1 MNNFLQRA
9 LVALVGI
16 PLILGAVILGGIWY
30 FILVQ
35 IIAVGVLYE
44 FYLLAEKKG
53 TRPQQLIG
61 MFGLTGILIFFG
73 YPSLGDLFGFSGGT
87 IDALEFMLAVGLF
100 FILLVVTIELYHR
113 NGSPILNIG
122 ATVLGVLYVGAGMGT
137 FLGLR
142 ELFDSGAII
151 IVMLVSIW
159 VCDTAA
165 YLGGKAMG
173 KHKLYVAI
181 SPNKTIEGAV
191 FGLIFALLTSVA
203 CKYIFAGELSLL
215 DAAVVGLIVGTV
227 GQIGDLAESMFKR
240 DVGVKDSS
248 NFFPGHGGFL
258 DRFDSIMFVAPAVYL
273 YVLTGMNL

>member
-44 FYLLAEKKG
+44 FYLLAGKKG
-53 TRPQQLIG
+53 TRPQQLMG

-87 IDALEFMLAVGLF
+87 IDALEFILAVGLF
-100 FILLVVTIELYHR
+100 FVLLVVTFELYHR

-191 FGLIFALLTSVA
+191 FGLIFALLTSIG
-203 CKYIFAGELSLL
+203 CKYLFAGELSLL